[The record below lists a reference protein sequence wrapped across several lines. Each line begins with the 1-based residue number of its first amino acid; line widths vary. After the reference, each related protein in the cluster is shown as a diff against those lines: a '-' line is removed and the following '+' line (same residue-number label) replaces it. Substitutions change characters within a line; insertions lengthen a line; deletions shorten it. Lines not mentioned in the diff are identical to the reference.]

1 MGARGIGY
9 RRGGS
14 AGGCS
19 RGGAPALGQG
29 GFSLIELMIT
39 LLVFAIIVAFAYP
52 NYQNYV
58 RKTHRT
64 AAKTAL
70 LEAASREERY
80 FSTNNVYSNSLTQ
93 LGYPATL
100 DVPTGGSPYYR
111 VTLGLNAASGYVVT
125 ATPLAGSGQTNDTE
139 CGNFTLN
146 GLGQKGISGTGSA
159 ATCWQ

>member
-1 MGARGIGY
+1 MSLYGTAC
-9 RRGGS
+9 
-14 AGGCS
+14 GGCVS
-19 RGGAPALGQG
+19 MRTHSSKEQFRQY

-58 RKTHRT
+58 RKAHRT